1 MAPKKPKSAP
11 KAAAKKAAAKKA
23 VGKTK
28 AGEATIAQQAQK
40 RIAAD
45 LKRKKEKAA
54 NPNASQKDKELGAA
68 AAEVEAKYKSLGH
81 GDKASFALELSKKGI
96 QPGKLQ
102 WMATYGKSESAI
114 ARDTTSVDKGM
125 MTRYLY

>member
-1 MAPKKPKSAP
+1 MGPKKPKSAP